1 MSTKQAKNHTANPC
15 SHEDGHYIE
24 QAFLRLGDVLVE
36 IARSVNYE
44 TLETGT
50 NAQLPLVEQDG
61 GETVRNRDRDQ
72 AQYDLSYR
80 NGGDDANPFPTNLVL
95 RLGWHKRA
103 R

>member
-1 MSTKQAKNHTANPC
+1 MSTKQAKNHTANPWP
-15 SHEDGHYIE
+15 HEDGRSIG

-36 IARSVNYE
+36 IARSVSYE

-72 AQYDLSYR
+72 ARYDLSYR
-80 NGGDDANPFPTNLVL
+80 NGGDDANPFFTKLVL